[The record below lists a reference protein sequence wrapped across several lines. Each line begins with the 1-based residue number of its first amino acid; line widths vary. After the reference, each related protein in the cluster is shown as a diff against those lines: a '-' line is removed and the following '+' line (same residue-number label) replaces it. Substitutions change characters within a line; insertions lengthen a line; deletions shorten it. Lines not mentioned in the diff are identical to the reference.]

1 MVLGRLNHDS
11 KPQPRSHRLPCLGV
25 TEGEILDAIKTKE
38 IGSVKDVIRYTQ
50 AGDGCTACHPLLRE
64 YLQNARR
71 K

>member
-1 MVLGRLNHDS
+1 MTP
-11 KPQPRSHRLPCLGV
+11 KPQPRSHVVCPCLGV

-38 IGSVKDVIRYTQ
+38 IGSVKDIIRYTQ